1 MFSFLRQTVSVK
13 QFFLFVFFCFFSPSF
28 GRQLLGD
35 ISIVATNPAV
45 PFGLRRRKPLP
56 VGWQETDFQT
66 LLPTLELWAQ
76 QLCLLKVKTP
86 LSHTLLTLFR
96 QNHFVCVFSFED
108 LKKGLNKLSSRLM
121 PWQPPHEDS
130 GAAKVED
137 MMLLVDS
144 LLENTETDD
153 GKVVLLLFSWA
164 VALLNSI

>member
-1 MFSFLRQTVSVK
+1 
-13 QFFLFVFFCFFSPSF
+13 
-28 GRQLLGD
+28 
-35 ISIVATNPAV
+35 
-45 PFGLRRRKPLP
+45 
-56 VGWQETDFQT
+56 
-66 LLPTLELWAQ
+66 
-76 QLCLLKVKTP
+76 
-86 LSHTLLTLFR
+86 
-96 QNHFVCVFSFED
+96 
-108 LKKGLNKLSSRLM
+108 M